1 MPEGATRGGPELG
14 YAIVA
19 GVTPCPKG
27 WLVASAKLSG
37 STFAVEAPRVFASI
51 IDILDERPSFSVVA
65 INAPIGYLDEPRL
78 GGRTCDRL
86 ARALL
91 GRHRGAGVHSAP
103 TRTLLQSDI
112 DKSVAPVD
120 AVSRQL
126 LPRFREVEIQMAPYL
141 QRTVYEA
148 QPELSFFQLNGDRP
162 LQWSKR
168 LEPGRAERR
177 KLLEAKMPGVE
188 RVLEAKLPTV
198 RVSHLT
204 DAAGVLWTA
213 RRIAAK
219 AATRLPTDPEWDS
232 QGLRMEIMR

>member
-1 MPEGATRGGPELG
+1 MQEGGARGGPDLG

-51 IDILDERPSFSVVA
+51 MDILDERPSFSVIS
-65 INAPIGYLDEPRL
+65 INAPIGYLDEPVP
-78 GGRTCDRL
+78 GGRTCDRQ

-91 GRHRGAGVHSAP
+91 GPHRGAGVRSAP
-103 TRTLLQSDI
+103 SRGVLQSDI
-112 DKSVAPVD
+112 DKNVAPLD

-126 LPRFREVEIQMAPYL
+126 LPRFREVEVQMAPYL

-148 QPELSFFQLNGDRP
+148 HPELSFYQLNGDVP

-188 RVLEAKLPTV
+188 RVLDARLPSV
-198 RVSHLT
+198 RASHLM

-213 RRIAAK
+213 RRIAAR
-219 AATRLPTDPEWDS
+219 AATRLPADPEWDS